1 MNMKDIIGYVVVAL
15 VLSAAPAFAQ
25 GTTVAPATDIDV
37 LVIAA
42 TGDPVTL
49 VPIAT
54 RRTPIAAGSPLC
66 NQLAIPAPVGT
77 LVNPTVAQ
85 VPDPFNAGRFC
96 RPPTP
101 IGLANATALRVVAV
115 YNSAAGV
122 SGRSP
127 AGVLPFD
134 IQGTLVPPA
143 APISVDARP

>member
-1 MNMKDIIGYVVVAL
+1 MKYLLLTLFAL
-15 VLSAAPAFAQ
+15 LLAVPSFAQ
-25 GTTVAPATDIDV
+25 GTTVAVPTDIDV
-37 LVIAA
+37 IVIAA
-42 TGDPVTL
+42 TGDPATL
-49 VPIAT
+49 APLAT

-66 NQLAIPAPVGT
+66 NQAAIQAPVGT

-85 VPDPFNAGRFC
+85 VPDPFLAGRFC

-101 IGLANATALRVVAV
+101 IGLATATALRLVAV
-115 YNSAAGV
+115 YNSAAGP

-134 IQGTLVPPA
+134 ITGTLVPPA